1 MGLSVTAGEAS
12 GHYRLEGYLDLS
24 TTPGLVD
31 AVASGDG
38 DGRDLV
44 LDCAGLSF
52 VDSQGIRAFIAIA
65 QATRGGSLR
74 LTELRPETARVLRL
88 VGLDTF
94 PNIEVRE
101 AELTRGA
108 G

>member
-1 MGLSVTAGEAS
+1 MGLSVSAGEAS

-24 TTPGLVD
+24 TTPVLVD
-31 AVASGDG
+31 AVASSNG
-38 DGRDLV
+38 DGRDVV
-44 LDCAGLSF
+44 LDCAALSF
-52 VDSQGIRAFIAIA
+52 IDSQGIRAFIAIA
-65 QATRGGSLR
+65 QATPGGSLR
-74 LTELRPETARVLRL
+74 LTELRSEVARVLRL

-94 PNIEVRE
+94 PNIELSE

>member
-1 MGLSVTAGEAS
+1 VGLTVSAGTTP
-12 GHYRLEGYLDLS
+12 GLYRLDGYLDLS
-24 TTPGLVD
+24 TTPVLLD
-31 AVASGDG
+31 AVASPNG

-44 LDCAGLSF
+44 LDCRDLSF

-65 QATRGGSLR
+65 QATPAGSVR
-74 LTELRPETARVLRL
+74 LTELRAEIARVLRL

-94 PNIEVRE
+94 PNIEISE
-101 AELTRGA
+101 AELTQGA

>member
-1 MGLSVTAGEAS
+1 VGLSVSAGETS

-24 TTPGLVD
+24 TTPTLVD
-31 AVASGDG
+31 AVSSLNG

-44 LDCAGLSF
+44 LDCTGLSF

-65 QATRGGSLR
+65 QAMPGGELR
-74 LTELRPETARVLRL
+74 LTELRSEIARVLRL

-94 PNIEVRE
+94 QNIELSE
-101 AELTRGA
+101 AGLTRGA